1 LFLAEQRK
9 GTINVLVSNPH
20 NVTLQKCQNIFKK
33 NNNLPKVSLSILYT
47 APSFFI
53 LWVVVVIVLTK
64 LLFVQVLGRLAVIMY
79 LEDRAQA
86 REANLECIMLLVSY
100 SAEEKTMTKQKCH
113 TCISHYFSRD
123 FFYREK

>member
-9 GTINVLVSNPH
+9 GTINVLVSNPY

-100 SAEEKTMTKQKCH
+100 SAEEKNDDKAEMPH
-113 TCISHYFSRD
+113 LYFTLFLKR
-123 FFYREK
+123 FFLS